1 MLKNRQSPN
10 PEDFH
15 LPTFTRF
22 PLRLQIEPKRWPT
35 TPNISSRA
43 AMKKTSTPRVKT
55 EMASA
60 VEARELQT
68 ATSKNLLARKVM
80 EMLRSV
86 GKKMANPTRKIK
98 RKKVDRVTMR
108 VISSRGIGE
117 ATKVGIKEILEES

>member
-1 MLKNRQSPN
+1 
-10 PEDFH
+10 
-15 LPTFTRF
+15 
-22 PLRLQIEPKRWPT
+22 
-35 TPNISSRA
+35 
-43 AMKKTSTPRVKT
+43 MKKTSTPRVKT

-86 GKKMANPTRKIK
+86 GKNRTNPTRKIK